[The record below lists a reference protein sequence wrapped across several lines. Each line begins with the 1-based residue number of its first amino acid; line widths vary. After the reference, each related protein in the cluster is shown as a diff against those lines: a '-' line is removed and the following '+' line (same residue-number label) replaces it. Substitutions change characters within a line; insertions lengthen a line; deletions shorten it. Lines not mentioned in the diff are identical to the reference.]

1 LSIPEHPPGLG
12 PDGRALWTA
21 ILTRYWMDDEAHK
34 LSTVADACKVS
45 DRIAELEAGMAGQ
58 PLTVLG
64 SARQLTI
71 HPLIAEIRAQQAHKA
86 ALMRQLQL
94 PDADEDDE
102 TAAAKART
110 DRARKAANT
119 RWNRGHK

>member
-1 LSIPEHPPGLG
+1 MDRDPDAVL
-12 PDGRALWTA
+12 DGRRGPQAVDA
-21 ILTRYWMDDEAHK
+21 
-34 LSTVADACKVS
+34 SGACKVS

-94 PDADEDDE
+94 PDADEDDVN
-102 TAAAKART
+102 RRGQSQ
-110 DRARKAANT
+110 DRPRP
-119 RWNRGHK
+119 